1 MKRLLSICA
10 LAGVLTAC
18 EDPVLTERARSLGP
32 DPGPYEE
39 GPNHRAGFPCT
50 WCHQKGS
57 LSRPYFDLGG
67 TVYARASSDEPLP
80 GARVVLF
87 DRHGKNQTLV
97 SNQVGNFFLEE
108 GALEL
113 EFPLWVKLEYQGEV
127 TAMQTPIFRERSCAA
142 CHMDPA
148 NSKRAGRV
156 YLWEDP

>member
-1 MKRLLSICA
+1 MSGA
-10 LAGVLTAC
+10 DVGVLVGV
-18 EDPVLTERARSLGP
+18 ESEQDRR
-32 DPGPYEE
+32 
-39 GPNHRAGFPCT
+39 
-50 WCHQKGS
+50 
-57 LSRPYFDLGG
+57 
-67 TVYARASSDEPLP
+67 
-80 GARVVLF
+80 
-87 DRHGKNQTLV
+87 DRHGKSQTLV